1 MRKLANGHH
10 LQHYFT
16 AGNSMNTVTPHSIW
30 VIDDDQSI
38 RWVLDRALT
47 NAGFEITA
55 FETASSALTRFKR
68 SAIEERPQ
76 AILTDL
82 RMPGI
87 SGFEFL
93 KQIRNVDHTLPII
106 IMTAYSDLD
115 TTVQAYQEGAFEYLP
130 KPFDIDEA
138 IDLVSRACQ
147 KQPEA
152 KASEI
157 TTGLSDEI
165 IGDSAAIQE
174 VFRIIGRLSRSNTS
188 VLISG
193 ESGTGKELVARA
205 IHKHSPR
212 KNGPFLAINTAAIPA
227 DLLESELFGHEKGA
241 FTGAQSQ
248 HFGRFEQ
255 ADEGTLFL
263 DEIGDMP
270 MDLQT
275 RLLRVLAEGEF
286 FRVGGK
292 QAVHTNVRILAATHR
307 DLEGLVKQ
315 NKFREDLFH
324 RLNVIK
330 LRLPPLRERREDI
343 PLLLKHFL
351 HHFANEIG
359 ESAKQINTDVL
370 EYLRNLNWS
379 GNIRQLEN
387 TCRWFSVMATG
398 AKIQISDLPEELS
411 RENQG
416 GASVND
422 IELSG
427 DWLPML
433 RQWAA
438 SELLNGQQDI
448 LAKATPKFERV
459 LLECALETTGGRKQ
473 EAAKLLGWGRNTLT
487 RKLKELYN

>member
-1 MRKLANGHH
+1 M
-10 LQHYFT
+10 
-16 AGNSMNTVTPHSIW
+16 STVLSIW

-47 NAGFEITA
+47 NAGFKVTT

-68 SAIEERPQ
+68 SEPKDRPQ

-93 KQIRNVDHTLPII
+93 KQIRNVDHALPII

-138 IDLVSRACQ
+138 IDLVSRAAQ

-152 KASEI
+152 PASAG
-157 TTGLSDEI
+157 TSSFSDEI

-241 FTGAQSQ
+241 FTGAQTQ
-248 HFGRFEQ
+248 HRGRFEQ
-255 ADEGTLFL
+255 AHEGTLFL

-270 MDLQT
+270 MELQT

-292 QAVHTNVRILAATHR
+292 NAIHTDVRIVAATHR
-307 DLEGLVKQ
+307 DLEDLVKQ
-315 NKFREDLFH
+315 HRFREDLFH

-330 LRLPPLRERREDI
+330 LKLPPLRERREDI

-351 HHFANEIG
+351 HQFANEMG
-359 ESAKQINTDVL
+359 EAEKQIDADVL
-370 EYLRNLNWS
+370 DYLSNLNWS

-387 TCRWFSVMATG
+387 TCRWFSVMASG
-398 AKIQISDLPEELS
+398 ANIEMRDLPEELLAES
-411 RENQG
+411 HQVSESMLSTPTP
-416 GASVND
+416 ATTND
-422 IELSG
+422 WSDSLRNWAQHELE
-427 DWLPML
+427 
-433 RQWAA
+433 A
-438 SELLNGQQDI
+438 GQRDI
-448 LAKATPKFERV
+448 LARATPEFERA
-459 LLECALETTGGRKQ
+459 LLECALESTGGRKQ
-473 EAAKLLGWGRNTLT
+473 EAARLLGWGRNTLT
-487 RKLKELYN
+487 RKLKELY